1 MLAVYI
7 STLHGLWLCSLVRR
21 SSFRCEVA
29 FSPSSLQK
37 ACLCM
42 CIHNCTS
49 REPAYLLQGKR
60 VCLVQPLNEGLMHG
74 TGLPLSTF
82 DIEI

>member
-1 MLAVYI
+1 MLAVY
-7 STLHGLWLCSLVRR
+7 LHGLWLCSLVRR

-49 REPAYLLQGKR
+49 RDIKGAGIFAAGEEDVFSTATKR
-60 VCLVQPLNEGLMHG
+60 GPDAWHRL
-74 TGLPLSTF
+74 TF
-82 DIEI
+82 EHV